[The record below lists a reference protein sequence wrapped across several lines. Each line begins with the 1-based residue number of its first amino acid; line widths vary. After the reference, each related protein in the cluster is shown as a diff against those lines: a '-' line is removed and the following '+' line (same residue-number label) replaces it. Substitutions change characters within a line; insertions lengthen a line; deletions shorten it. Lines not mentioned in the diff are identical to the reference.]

1 MRRKDRIEVVHAD
14 GYDMRTIGVPAAGL
28 RDLYHW
34 LLSVPGW
41 VALGTIAG
49 AYLVLNAAFALVYLA
64 VGGIAG
70 AAPGSF
76 LDAFFFS
83 VETMG
88 TIGYGTMYPATRAA
102 NAVMVVESIVGIV
115 VVALATGLAFARFSL
130 ARARVVFSRQVAVGP
145 YDGVPTLM

>member
-14 GYDMRTIGVPAAGL
+14 GYAMRTVGVPAAGL

-34 LLSVPGW
+34 LLRVPGW

-49 AYLVLNAAFALVYLA
+49 AYLALNAAFALVYLA

-102 NAVMVVESIVGIV
+102 NAVMVVEWMV
-115 VVALATGLAFARFSL
+115 
-130 ARARVVFSRQVAVGP
+130 
-145 YDGVPTLM
+145 